1 MNIWHDINSPI
12 ISTHALVVM
21 TRHGFCLK
29 MEYDEDK
36 NIFRGE
42 GVEIDPSNVLKWCYF
57 CELVKSS
64 MPSVVKNFKYNDIV
78 LYAKHWYKHGDIL
91 DDLSYLFGK
100 IFAYPPNGEVE
111 IASMMLRVIDE
122 LYIEKGERFSKDTFL
137 GFRSLY
143 DEAHKYMYFFKC
155 SFDMAIIRVTLTI
168 LSNLTK
174 DEIILKRPHY
184 GKKEHFRMGNMVKD
198 YPISMTYAEMNRIAK
213 KTF

>member
-1 MNIWHDINSPI
+1 MNIWRNDTPI
-12 ISTHALVVM
+12 PYRDLVVI
-21 TRHGFCLK
+21 TRLGYKLK
-29 MEYDEDK
+29 MEYDKYK

-42 GVEIDPSNVLKWCYF
+42 GVEIDHTQVLKWCYF
-57 CELVKSS
+57 SELVDSS
-64 MPSVVKNFKYNDIV
+64 TTSVVKNFKYNDIV

-100 IFAYPPNGEVE
+100 IYAYPPNGEVE

-122 LYIEKGERFSKDTFL
+122 LYIEKGEMFSKDTFL

-143 DEAHKYMYFFKC
+143 DEARKYMRFFGC
-155 SFDMAIIRVTLTI
+155 SFDMAIIRVALTI
-168 LSNLTK
+168 LCNLTR
-174 DEIILKRPHY
+174 DEIILNRPHY
-184 GKKEHFRMGNMVKD
+184 GKKEHFRLGNMVKD